1 MKEEKKR
8 TGELKIYEDNCM
20 SLSCRG
26 SIVLT
31 DNIITDISFKGYPR
45 PGKDTWAGYF
55 EHLKIGG
62 VVGEKTILN
71 LLSYNRHDNL
81 VSFFIPTKKMIVCP
95 ECGGE
100 GVIRNPNPGI
110 SDFPPIVDCDHCHGT
125 GKIEETDNG
134 KE

>member
-95 ECGGE
+95 ECLGNGYTIFTYDRPGG
-100 GVIRNPNPGI
+100 VPGYRQE
-110 SDFPPIVDCDHCHGT
+110 PCETCHGL
-125 GKIEETDNG
+125 GKIEE
-134 KE
+134 EER